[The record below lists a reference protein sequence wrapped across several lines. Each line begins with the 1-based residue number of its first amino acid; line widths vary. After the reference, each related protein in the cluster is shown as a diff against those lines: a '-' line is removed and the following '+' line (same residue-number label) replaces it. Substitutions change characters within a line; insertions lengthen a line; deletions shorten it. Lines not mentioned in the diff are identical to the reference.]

1 MILSTCLF
9 VNAFKICIL
18 KQKKCS
24 CGGVPAWNTTLLF
37 VHVPKTG
44 GTAIESCT
52 GALEHRAPGADS
64 AVHRRVPR
72 CLADDTRSWGLGV
85 HLPEPEA
92 LENARR
98 CTAVRGPIV
107 SFAVVRDVDEV
118 ARSAWFY
125 LNAHPTWTP
134 GGTPSCH
141 AFQTH
146 RYTEPRP
153 KGTAHRHTFTYA
165 QHTFWAR
172 AQFCFH
178 ACGMVWLLNLARGAA
193 SALTRQR
200 SPAFRAERHQTV
212 SAPTE
217 PPRRGARPHGGRRQ
231 IECPRARRHTCATR
245 AVGAPC
251 SSGTDCV

>member
-1 MILSTCLF
+1 ML
-9 VNAFKICIL
+9 
-18 KQKKCS
+18 
-24 CGGVPAWNTTLLF
+24 VPAALTAWNTTLLF

-44 GTAIESCT
+44 GTAIESAF

-92 LENARR
+92 LENVRR

-165 QHTFWAR
+165 QHTFLGPCTVL
-172 AQFCFH
+172 FSY
-178 ACGMVWLLNLARGAA
+178 ACGMVWPFLTLLGV
-193 SALTRQR
+193 
-200 SPAFRAERHQTV
+200 P
-212 SAPTE
+212 
-217 PPRRGARPHGGRRQ
+217 PPRSRVNAARPSVQNVTRP
-231 IECPRARRHTCATR
+231 CPRPPNPQDAALVRAVDAARIVVPACAPVTR
-245 AVGAPC
+245 AQRAQLEALG
-251 SSGTDCV
+251 SSGADCV